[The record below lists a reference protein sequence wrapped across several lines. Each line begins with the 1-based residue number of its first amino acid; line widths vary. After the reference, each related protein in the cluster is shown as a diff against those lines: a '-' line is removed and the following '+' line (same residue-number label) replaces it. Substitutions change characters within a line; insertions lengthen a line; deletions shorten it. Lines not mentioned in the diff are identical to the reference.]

1 MPDPRLL
8 DLMHA
13 GALPPLCYYFARF
26 VARGSGS
33 DPDGVLAQSAALTSL
48 RNLGGDVCVDLAR
61 FAGRPLFE
69 VAAGAAILAPQAPA
83 LHVWISALSASPWV
97 GEPGGPEPLILDG
110 TRLYLGKYWGFEQ
123 GVATA
128 LARRMTWV
136 EGIDPQHLSKG
147 LDRLFPAP
155 APGTVDWQRVA
166 AAITIGRR
174 FAVVSGGPG
183 TGKTTTVVKVL
194 ALLLDQ
200 DPALRIAMAAPTGK
214 AAARL
219 GEAVRRGKSTID
231 APAAI
236 LAQIPEQATTI
247 HRLLGLRRGQAPR
260 HHAGNPLL
268 LDCLVV
274 DEASMIDLP
283 LMARLLAA
291 LPAQTRLILLGD
303 RDQLAS
309 VEAGNV
315 LGDITGHGRELGMS
329 PAQVAWL
336 ESIGALPAGQLQGDP
351 AAPPAADCVGLL
363 RHSYR
368 FRAEGGIGGLAR
380 AVNAGD
386 GGEALRLLRESDQPG
401 MAEVAWQDTEDG
413 RPGPRLY
420 RLGRGALRGLSDPD
434 PGRGGPET
442 VRADPGPGR
451 PAPGTLRGRDPQPP
465 HRRTTPGARAH
476 RGRRRIPRQAGNG
489 DHQRLRGWALQW
501 GHRAPLAGRRR
512 GPAGLVWPRRGGA
525 WGGRP

>member
-1 MPDPRLL
+1 MPDPRLR

-13 GALPPLCYYFARF
+13 GSLPPLCYYFARF
-26 VARGSGS
+26 VARDSGS
-33 DPDGVLAQSAALTSL
+33 DPDGILAQSAALTSL
-48 RNLGGDVCVDLAR
+48 RNLEGDVCVDLAR
-61 FAGRPLFE
+61 FAGRPLFD
-69 VAAGAAILAPQAPA
+69 VAADAAIEAPQAPA

-136 EGIDPQHLSKG
+136 EGIDPQPLSKG

-155 APGTVDWQRVA
+155 APGAVDWQRVA

-200 DPALRIAMAAPTGK
+200 DPDLRIAMAAPTGK

-219 GEAVRRGKSTID
+219 GEAVRRGKATID
-231 APAAI
+231 APATV
-236 LAQIPEQATTI
+236 LARIPEQAATI

-283 LMARLLAA
+283 LMARLLGA

-329 PAQVAWL
+329 LASGRLAG
-336 ESIGALPAGQLQGDP
+336 IHRGAAAGAGPGRPDSPAG
-351 AAPPAADCVGLL
+351 
-363 RHSYR
+363 
-368 FRAEGGIGGLAR
+368 GGLRGPTAPQLSVSGR
-380 AVNAGD
+380 G
-386 GGEALRLLRESDQPG
+386 RHR
-401 MAEVAWQDTEDG
+401 
-413 RPGPRLY
+413 RPGPRSEC
-420 RLGRGALRGLSDPD
+420 RGR
-434 PGRGGPET
+434 RGGP
-442 VRADPGPGR
+442 AA
-451 PAPGTLRGRDPQPP
+451 AP
-465 HRRTTPGARAH
+465 
-476 RGRRRIPRQAGNG
+476 
-489 DHQRLRGWALQW
+489 
-501 GHRAPLAGRRR
+501 
-512 GPAGLVWPRRGGA
+512 
-525 WGGRP
+525 